1 MNILTVILGI
11 VFISGKLI
19 TAFVSQI
26 ISALVFS
33 DYFIIVW
40 QVVLWHIKLRLM
52 PVSSFEISSDIIT
65 VLVVKNKE
73 VY

>member
-52 PVSSFEISSDIIT
+52 PVSSFEISSDIINL
-65 VLVVKNKE
+65 LVVKNKE